1 MTTHTLADFLGPVA
15 PALDRA
21 LIGPPALATIRDLA
35 ARLPAALGLS
45 LFGFECDLA
54 DPRPAADFL
63 VSCTRRGG
71 GPALL
76 AAVAAAH
83 GYDAVARFAA
93 AWAAHLDDVWLE
105 FDLRHGDAP
114 TPSVFF
120 APAAWCG
127 PACVADAERGLRALD
142 DARPP
147 AALAAV
153 VEAIPRHAG
162 LFQVGRM
169 LARPEAPVRLCIG
182 PMLPAVAADFLA
194 AIAHPAAPRA
204 IGVIMRL
211 ASSVDAVAVGLDLDG
226 AAPGARLGIECY
238 RRSMQLA
245 RHGAGEARLL
255 EALRAEGACT
265 AAKAR
270 ALARYPGYASV
281 CGSPDTWPPSLDAP
295 VRFATD
301 GSESFLVRRLHHVK
315 VVVDGTSPLR
325 AKAYLGVQHYWRRAT
340 SRSVSARKGRTA
352 SAQLGTS

>member
-1 MTTHTLADFLGPVA
+1 MTTGTLADFLVPVA
-15 PALDRA
+15 PALDAA
-21 LIGPPALATIRDLA
+21 LIDAPALAAIHHVA
-35 ARLPAALGLS
+35 AGLPAGLGLC

-54 DPRPAADFL
+54 DPRPGADFL
-63 VSCTRRGG
+63 VSCTRRCE

-93 AWAAHLDDVWLE
+93 GWTARLDDVWLE
-105 FDLRHGDAP
+105 FDLRHGDSS
-114 TPSVFF
+114 TPSLFF

-127 PACVADAERGLRALD
+127 PACVADVERGLRALD
-142 DARPP
+142 DGRPP

-169 LARPEAPVRLCIG
+169 LARAEAPVRLCIG
-182 PMLPAVAADFLA
+182 PMLPDVAGGFLA

-204 IGVIMRL
+204 VEVMARL
-211 ASSVDAVAVGLDLDG
+211 ASSVDAVAIGLDLDDG
-226 AAPGARLGIECY
+226 APGTRLGIECY
-238 RRSMQLA
+238 RRSMLLA
-245 RHGAGEARLL
+245 RHGAGETRLL
-255 EALRAEGACT
+255 DALRAEGACT
-265 AAKAR
+265 AAKAA

-281 CGSPDTWPPSLDAP
+281 LESPGIWPPSLDGP
-295 VRFATD
+295 VRFLTD

-315 VVVDGTSPLR
+315 VVLDATSPAR
-325 AKAYLGVQHYWRRAT
+325 AKAYLGVQPHWRKAT
-340 SRSVSARKGRTA
+340 ARSASTRKARTA